1 MSEVTEFKGDVA
13 KDGVIAKCKSG
24 FMFYHG
30 MNDHGLEPIF
40 KTGNKSNSRV
50 KTVKVF
56 EPVTIAN
63 NRMTVTVYP
72 NGKIEVTPNDN

>member
-1 MSEVTEFKGDVA
+1 MNKVTKFKGNTN

-24 FMFYHG
+24 FMFYNG
-30 MNDHGLEPIF
+30 MNDDGLKTIF
-40 KTGNKSNSRV
+40 KTGKKSKSRV

-63 NRMTVTVYP
+63 NQVTVTVYP
-72 NGKIEVTPNDN
+72 NGKIEVVTNDI

>member
-1 MSEVTEFKGDVA
+1 MTDVVQFKGDTR

-24 FMFYHG
+24 FMFYNG
-30 MNDHGLEPIF
+30 MNDDGLLPVF

-63 NRMTVTVYP
+63 NQMTVTVYP
-72 NGKIEVTPNDN
+72 NGKIEITPNEV